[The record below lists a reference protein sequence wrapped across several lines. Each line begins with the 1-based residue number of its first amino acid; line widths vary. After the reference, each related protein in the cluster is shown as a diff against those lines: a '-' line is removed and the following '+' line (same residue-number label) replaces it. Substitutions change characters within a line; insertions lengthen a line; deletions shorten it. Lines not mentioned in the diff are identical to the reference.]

1 MHDYSVIKDIVL
13 ILLVSIPVI
22 VIFNR
27 IQLPSIVGFLIA
39 GMILGPYGFE
49 VITNYSEIGAI
60 AEIGIVLLLFS
71 IGLEISI
78 KELLNI
84 RKLLLIGGGLQVV
97 ITILLSAVI
106 VSALGLPAKQAIFI
120 GMLISL
126 SSTAIV
132 LKLLSDKDELDS
144 PQGKISLGILIFQ
157 DLAIVPLFLFANLL
171 GTSDQMDFLS
181 IVIQLFTAFCAL
193 ALILIAAKYILP
205 HLLYWLAKLRM
216 KEIFTVGI
224 VLLLLGTAYLTYS
237 LGLSLAL
244 GAFIAGLIISES
256 EYSYQIVAD
265 FLPMRDVFNSIF
277 FVSIGLLLNISFVI
291 GNPLYVISAAFGV
304 LILKALIIFSVVLY
318 LKYPTRIA
326 VLAGL
331 GLAQIGEFSFILA
344 EHGLSLGLISSEF
357 SNIFFS
363 STIITM
369 ILSPFLFRFAPLVAH
384 KSEKIDLNKELDQ
397 AKDNLA
403 NHVIIA
409 GFGVNGR
416 NLASV
421 LKETGIK
428 YVVIEMNPDTVKKE
442 KAKGE
447 NIIFGDVGK
456 AEILLHA
463 QIKSAKVMVIAISDA
478 STSLRTLRLAKE
490 LNKNLYVILRTRFMR
505 QTDELIKIGADM
517 VIPEEFET
525 SIQIFRK
532 VLEQFHVPL
541 NVIMQQVNLLRGESY
556 KYLRSDETGVKVF
569 DNIDEILSARLTDTF
584 YINNTNRFAG
594 KTIGELNLRAK
605 TGATIIAVVRK
616 GVTVTNPSAKEIL
629 KPNDTLVITG
639 THQQVDL
646 AFELL
651 SNKE

>member
-39 GMILGPYGFE
+39 GMILGPFGFE

-60 AEIGIVLLLFS
+60 AEIGIILLLFS

-84 RKLLLIGGGLQVV
+84 KKLFLIGGGLQVV
-97 ITILLSAVI
+97 ITILLSSVI
-106 VSALGLPAKQAIFI
+106 IFALGLPAKQAVFI

-132 LKLLSDKDELDS
+132 LKLLSDKDELAS
-144 PQGKISLGILIFQ
+144 PQGKISMGILIFQ
-157 DLAIVPLFLFANLL
+157 DLAIVPLFLFADLL

-181 IVIQLFTAFCAL
+181 IVMHLLKAFGAL
-193 ALILIAAKYILP
+193 AFILIAARYLSP

-216 KEIFTVGI
+216 KEIFTVG
-224 VLLLLGTAYLTYS
+224 VLLLLLGTAYLTFS

-244 GAFIAGLIISES
+244 GAFIAGLIFSES

-265 FLPMRDVFNSIF
+265 FLPMRDAFNSIF
-277 FVSIGLLLNISFVI
+277 FVSIGLLLNLGFVLA
-291 GNPLYVISAAFGV
+291 NPLYVIVAALGV
-304 LILKALIIFSVVLY
+304 LILKSLIIISVVMF
-318 LKYPTRIA
+318 LKYPARIA

-344 EHGLSLGLISSEF
+344 ERGLSLGLISSDF

-369 ILSPFLFRFAPLVAH
+369 ILSPFLFRFAPVIAYR
-384 KSEKIDLNKELDQ
+384 SERIDLSKEIDQPENKLV
-397 AKDNLA
+397 
-403 NHVIIA
+403 NHVVIA

-421 LKETGIK
+421 LKDTGLK
-428 YVVIEMNPDTVKKE
+428 YVVIEMNPDTVKME

-463 QIKSAKVMVIAISDA
+463 QIKSAKVLVIAISD
-478 STSLRTLRLAKE
+478 SPTSRITLRLAKE
-490 LNKNLYVILRTRFMR
+490 LNKNLYVIVRTRFMR
-505 QTDELIKIGADM
+505 ETDELIKIGADM

-525 SIQIFRK
+525 SIRIFRK
-532 VLEQFHVPL
+532 VLEEFHIPL

-556 KYLRSDETGVKVF
+556 KYLRSDETGVNVF

-584 YINNTNRFAG
+584 YLNETNNFAG
-594 KTIGELNLRAK
+594 KSIGELNLRAK

-629 KPNDTLVITG
+629 QPKDTLVITG
-639 THQQVDL
+639 THQEVDI